1 MTGNIPDD
9 QFPGLFLLVLSIEVD
24 MVGHSFLFEICSLL
38 GFQIAFIS
46 GFPFT

>member
-9 QFPGLFLLVLSIEVD
+9 QFPGLFLLVLSTALG
-24 MVGHSFLFEICSLL
+24 MVGHSFRSLL
-38 GFQIAFIS
+38 GFQIAFAS